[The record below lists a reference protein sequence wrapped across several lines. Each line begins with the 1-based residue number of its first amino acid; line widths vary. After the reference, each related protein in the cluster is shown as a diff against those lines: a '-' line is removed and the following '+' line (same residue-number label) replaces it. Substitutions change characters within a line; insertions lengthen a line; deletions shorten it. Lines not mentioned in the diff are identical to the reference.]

1 MALKDTWV
9 DLEDAIAGMPDSG
22 DEVSAEP
29 INNIAHSVIAI
40 EKLLAQGEIAGK
52 SPYIGENGNW
62 YVWDSETNQYED
74 SGVQARGEVGASGL
88 PTVRYYSNT
97 ELQFHDS
104 LRANEE
110 VRITSP
116 AHSVIIDSFL
126 PFDEMGFAESWSISF
141 TATNNPEGEPPT
153 VTLPTSVEWAVAE
166 PVFTAGYTYYLSFI
180 PFGEKILGVWVA
192 KELTE

>member
-9 DLEDAIAGMPDSG
+9 DLQDAVAGISDSG
-22 DEVSAEP
+22 DEISAEP
-29 INNIAHSVIAI
+29 INDIAHSVIAI
-40 EKLLAQGEIAGK
+40 EDQLAQGEIAGK

-62 YVWDSETNQYED
+62 FEWNSETSQYED
-74 SGVQARGEVGASGL
+74 SGVQAQGGSGL

-116 AHSVIIDSFL
+116 AYSIIIDSFL

-141 TATNNPEGEPPT
+141 TATNNLGGEPPT
-153 VTLPTSVEWAVAE
+153 VTLPTSVEWAGEE
-166 PVFTAGYTYYLSFI
+166 PTFTAGYTYYLSFI
-180 PFGEKILGVWVA
+180 PFGDKILGVWVA
-192 KELTE
+192 KELTASE